1 MLHFGKNYL
10 PLPRKFK
17 KEEGFLIPLFVFKV
31 LMEDL
36 KTKINGW
43 IQEYIGDG
51 PIFLVDLSISKG
63 LKRSLVII
71 LVDTMEGITIDA
83 CALMSRKL
91 AHHIE
96 ENLWIE
102 EAYNLEV
109 SSPGL
114 DFPLTQGWQFEK
126 NAGRTVKVWLKDGE
140 TAMGTLQGH
149 TADSIQV
156 LTEKTV
162 KHRKV
167 VAKEPT
173 VFGLQ
178 AIDKIRVQV
187 SFQ

>member
-1 MLHFGKNYL
+1 M
-10 PLPRKFK
+10 
-17 KEEGFLIPLFVFKV
+17 
-31 LMEDL
+31 DL
-36 KTKINGW
+36 TSKLKDWTL
-43 IQEYIGDG
+43 EYIGEG
-51 PIFLVDLSISKG
+51 PLLLVDFSVSQG
-63 LKRSLVII
+63 TKRTLVTI
-71 LVDTMEGITIDA
+71 LVDTIEGVTIDQ

-91 AHHIE
+91 AHFIE
-96 ENLWIE
+96 EGMLIE

-114 DFPLTQGWQFEK
+114 DFPLSQGWQFEK
-126 NAGRTVKVWLKDGE
+126 NTGRTVKVWLKDGE
-140 TAMGTLQGH
+140 TVMGTLQGH